1 MAIQHRFNAITFFQ
15 LKRFHLIPH
24 LVSCP
29 HLMPERFIR
38 FRRVIFPVRNNCN
51 GLPRLLFTGFGAA
64 STTPKLSRVPLL
76 VFLHTSPCHGMTSH
90 LLLVLHFCTAST
102 HHKAPLRA
110 AEMAA
115 NGMDK
120 VT

>member
-1 MAIQHRFNAITFFQ
+1 MQSSFLSLSAFTSSRILSLAHT
-15 LKRFHLIPH
+15 
-24 LVSCP
+24 SCRSGSSGFAGSYSP
-29 HLMPERFIR
+29 SGTIATD
-38 FRRVIFPVRNNCN
+38 FPVYYSPVSAQPQ
-51 GLPRLLFTGFGAA
+51 LHQ
-64 STTPKLSRVPLL
+64 KESRVPLL